1 MQPIPSHIIDF
12 LEQNHIVNF
21 SAHDDDDFW
30 AANCFYALDKAN
42 ARLIIF
48 TSKKT
53 RHAQIML
60 NNPKIVGTICPQV
73 SSFTELEGMQ
83 FAESAYCLEEDNA
96 QREAALKCYYER
108 HPMARLKPSDVWELR
123 FETIKHPGNKLLM
136 VKKTEWARES
146 GAI

>member
-60 NNPKIVGTICPQV
+60 NNPKIVGTICPQYLLLLNWKV
-73 SSFTELEGMQ
+73 CSSPQ
-83 FAESAYCLEEDNA
+83 
-96 QREAALKCYYER
+96 ALT
-108 HPMARLKPSDVWELR
+108 A
-123 FETIKHPGNKLLM
+123 
-136 VKKTEWARES
+136 
-146 GAI
+146 